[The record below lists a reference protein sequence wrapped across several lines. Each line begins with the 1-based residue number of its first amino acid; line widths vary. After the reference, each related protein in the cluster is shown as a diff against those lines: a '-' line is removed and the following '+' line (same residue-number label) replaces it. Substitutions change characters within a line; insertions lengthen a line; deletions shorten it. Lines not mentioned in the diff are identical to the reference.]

1 MVSVDPLDTK
11 DHPKQVAHPL
21 VDLSKKQVMNF
32 EISTLKLILLLKFVY
47 GQFST
52 SEEKELTTEMSISVD
67 ISSLESEEESST
79 ASTTTFRSLF
89 SSETT
94 TTNWPNF
101 LSKVGVITIGI

>member
-1 MVSVDPLDTK
+1 
-11 DHPKQVAHPL
+11 
-21 VDLSKKQVMNF
+21 
-32 EISTLKLILLLKFVY
+32 
-47 GQFST
+47 
-52 SEEKELTTEMSISVD
+52 MSISVD

-101 LSKVGVITIGI
+101 LPRVITVVEFYSVAVEIQ